1 MRALKLT
8 CSMVRSLLTRP
19 ASRPKLAIVAL
30 AGALSM
36 TGACISV
43 HAHRPVAAANYHHQH
58 RLDCDHVVACHV
70 QRGRHQQ
77 QAHQSHARYTHQH
90 RTRQG
95 HHVTC
100 YVVRDRHSYMVL
112 ETDFASTYTVAGWS
126 EDPRPRE

>member
-8 CSMVRSLLTRP
+8 YSMVRSLLARP
-19 ASRPKLAIVAL
+19 TSRPNLAIVAL

-58 RLDCDHVVACHV
+58 RLECDHVVACHV
-70 QRGRHQQ
+70 QRGRHQR
-77 QAHQSHARYTHQH
+77 QAHQSHTRYAHQH

-95 HHVTC
+95 HDVTC
-100 YVVRDRHSYMVL
+100 YVVRGRHSH
-112 ETDFASTYTVAGWS
+112 G
-126 EDPRPRE
+126 P

>member
-8 CSMVRSLLTRP
+8 YSMVRSLLTRP

-30 AGALSM
+30 AGALLM

-70 QRGRHQQ
+70 QRGRHQH
-77 QAHQSHARYTHQH
+77 QAHQH